1 MPVGRSING
10 VDVTGCAAW
19 RGWLVV
25 AVLCL
30 LAMFPAGTSA
40 QSAIEAKLLATTQA
54 EGYARM
60 ILTFPKKLPKYKV
73 AVVSGVL
80 VVEFEQPID
89 FSIGE
94 ANVKAPEFIVVGRS
108 DPDRMALRFALAQ
121 NVRVNTMAAAEELYI
136 DLLPANWR
144 GVAPGLPA
152 EVVAKLARR
161 AEEAERAADIE
172 ARRLALEKS
181 KYKLRI
187 RVGQQPTFSRVVFDW
202 GAKVGVELTRKG
214 DRLTVSFDQFA
225 KPPMERLKVDPPRF
239 IRSAKSIIGKEG
251 LQIELVIERGSDV
264 RGFRE
269 ENTYI
274 VDISAPP
281 GIVADDNTPV
291 PNPPDMNQD
300 QAKSQSEVVEFKSE
314 TEQAPVRESAP
325 KPAPAPRAKPV
336 KAADAE
342 PEAPAKTPERPA
354 AADPKPEREDTVE
367 TADAPPADPNGT
379 PEPMDASDKETPP
392 TVIVSEFY
400 LNADGTDVASG
411 GPDSQVAATEE
422 PAPAP
427 AVEPEIVDMT
437 AKPEPKT
444 AEANVEPAPPA
455 NTAEAPDSDASEGVV
470 KVTVKRNGKTVRVV
484 FPFGKR
490 VASAVFR
497 RSNKLWMVFDSDERI
512 DLTALAPS
520 RKNHIRKVEQVLSDT
535 TRIVRFQLDDIA
547 FASTSAEDKAWVLTL
562 GTMIVTPS
570 APTSLKRGFRTDG
583 RAKMTIRFQDAAEVH
598 QIKDPEVG
606 DKLYVVTGFGPQRG
620 MLKRQDFVEFSV
632 LRSAHGIAIRPLSD
646 DLRVRRRADGI
657 LITRTGGLTLSS
669 SRVSQVNEGDGGL
682 TETVRPGF
690 IDHEAWSP
698 GGPEEFATRA
708 FELERTIGDLDP
720 SQALGHRLG
729 LARLYLA
736 NGLGPEAFGQL
747 ELIADADPELRSEPA
762 LAALRGVANVL
773 MHRPKDARKDLASYG
788 LKDDLHSALW
798 RGVMETQEG
807 RWREA
812 VSAFQF
818 GERAI
823 NDYPPAEQVRF
834 RLLAMRA
841 GVELNDF
848 STADFHFKLM
858 PKIEL
863 EPSIQAEVN
872 VLNGRMLDGL
882 GRSIEAFDLLAA
894 NLDNGDP
901 RIDAEAMFY
910 HALLGDR
917 LKKLSQEDVQARL
930 ETLAA
935 IWRGDALELNTLRR
949 LANLYVEQKKYR
961 NALEVMKIAVRNYP
975 KAELA
980 QEIHNDMVALF
991 EKLYLQDMADEL
1003 KPVDALALYY
1013 QYRELTPVG
1022 RHGDEMIRKL
1032 ADRLIS
1038 VDLLDQAVEILDH
1051 QVDKRL
1057 IGAARAQ
1064 VAAKLAMVHLMNRKP
1079 ARALQ
1084 VVRRTRQ
1091 AVLPQHI
1098 RSQRRLI
1105 EARALSELNRTDAAV
1120 DLLANVDGDQAVRL
1134 RAEAY
1139 WRGERWQ
1146 NAGETFER
1154 VLADT
1159 GRAKRDL
1166 SGLQRVDVL
1175 RAAIAYVLADDEIGL
1190 DRLRGKFEKKM
1201 MGTPDEEA
1209 FVVVTRPLDQGSI
1222 EFRNLAKEI
1231 ASIDTLESFLKKF
1244 RKTFEVPATGADASL
1259 QHTQ

>member
-1 MPVGRSING
+1 MNG
-10 VDVTGCAAW
+10 ADLTGCAAW
-19 RGWLVV
+19 RGWLAI
-25 AVLCL
+25 AVLCV
-30 LAMFPAGTSA
+30 LAIVPAGASA

-80 VVEFEQPID
+80 VVEFEQPIN

-94 ANVKAPEFIVVGRS
+94 ANVKSPEFIVVGRS

-239 IRSAKSIIGKEG
+239 IRKAKSIIGKEG
-251 LQIELVIERGSDV
+251 LQIELVIDRGSDV

-281 GIVADDNTPV
+281 GIVAEDNTPV
-291 PNPPDMNQD
+291 PNPPEMKQD
-300 QAKSQSEVVEFKSE
+300 PAKPQREVVEFKSE
-314 TEQAPVRESAP
+314 TERPQVPQSAPGPAPVPRIKPVKTADAKPEAP
-325 KPAPAPRAKPV
+325 EKAPEEPAPAEPKSDPRETAET
-336 KAADAE
+336 ADAE
-342 PEAPAKTPERPA
+342 PQAPESASEP
-354 AADPKPEREDTVE
+354 V
-367 TADAPPADPNGT
+367 DAPDR
-379 PEPMDASDKETPP
+379 ETPP

-400 LNADGTDVASG
+400 LNPDGTDVASG
-411 GPDSQVAATEE
+411 GPNTEVAAADE
-422 PAPAP
+422 PAPATAGVAEIFDLTETP
-427 AVEPEIVDMT
+427 EPD
-437 AKPEPKT
+437 PEPKT
-444 AEANVEPAPPA
+444 AEAAAGPSADVP
-455 NTAEAPDSDASEGVV
+455 EAPAGNASEGVV
-470 KVTVKRNGKTVRVV
+470 KVTAERNGKTVRVV

-512 DLTALAPS
+512 DLTALSPS

-535 TRIVRFQLDDIA
+535 TRIVRFQLDDVA
-547 FASTSAEDKAWVLTL
+547 FASTSAEDNAWVLTL

-570 APTSLKRGFRTDG
+570 APISLKRGFRTDG
-583 RAKMTIRFQDAAEVH
+583 RAKMSIRFQDVAEVH

-620 MLKRQDFVEFSV
+620 MLKPQEFVEFSV
-632 LRSAHGIAIRPLSD
+632 LRSAHGIAIRPLAD
-646 DLRVRRRADGI
+646 DLRVRRRGDGI

-669 SRVSQVNEGDGGL
+669 SRVSQVDEENGGL

-698 GGPEEFATRA
+698 GGPEEFANRA

-747 ELIADADPELRSEPA
+747 QLIADADPELRSEPA

-812 VSAFQF
+812 VNAFQF

-823 NDYPPAEQVRF
+823 SDYPPEEQVRF
-834 RLLAMRA
+834 RVLAMRA

-858 PKIEL
+858 PKIDL
-863 EPSIQAEVN
+863 EPSLQAEVN

-910 HALLGDR
+910 HALLGHR
-917 LKKLSQEDVQARL
+917 LEKLTQEDVQARL

-980 QEIHNDMVALF
+980 QDIHNDMVALF
-991 EKLYLQDMADEL
+991 EKLYLHDMADEL

-1079 ARALQ
+1079 AKALQ

-1154 VLADT
+1154 VLADA
-1159 GRAKRDL
+1159 GQSNQDL

-1259 QHTQ
+1259 QQTQK

>member
-1 MPVGRSING
+1 MCLVAAISGR
-10 VDVTGCAAW
+10 TAEAA
-19 RGWLVV
+19 
-25 AVLCL
+25 
-30 LAMFPAGTSA
+30 T
-40 QSAIEAKLLATTQA
+40 EAKILATTQT
-54 EGYARM
+54 EGFARLV
-60 ILTFPKKLPKYKV
+60 LTFPKKLPKYKV

-80 VVEFEQPID
+80 VVEFGQTIE
-89 FSIGE
+89 FAVGE
-94 ANVKAPEFIVVGRS
+94 ANIKSPEFIVVGRS
-108 DPDRMALRFALAQ
+108 DPDRKALRFALAQ
-121 NVRVNTMAAAEELYI
+121 NVRVNTMEAAEQLYI

-144 GVAPGLPA
+144 GVAPGLPS

-161 AEEAERAADIE
+161 AEEAEKAADIE

-187 RVGQQPTFSRVVFDW
+187 RIGQQPTFSRIVFDW

-214 DRLTVSFDQFA
+214 KRLTVAFDQFA
-225 KPPMERLKVDPPRF
+225 KPPMARFKVDPPRF
-239 IRSAKSIIGKEG
+239 IQSAKSVIGKEG
-251 LQIELVIERGSDV
+251 LQIDLMIDEDSDV

-281 GIVADDNTPV
+281 GIVADENKPV
-291 PNPPDMNQD
+291 AGDAGEDKTQR
-300 QAKSQSEVVEFKSE
+300 EVVEFKSE
-314 TEQAPVRESAP
+314 TSEVAAPKPRKKPTLAAAAKPVAAAGAP
-325 KPAPAPRAKPV
+325 KPA
-336 KAADAE
+336 E
-342 PEAPAKTPERPA
+342 PDAPAKTQPA
-354 AADPKPEREDTVE
+354 AKVEPDTKPAAPAKASLEMEEPDVE
-367 TADAPPADPNGT
+367 I
-379 PEPMDASDKETPP
+379 PP

-400 LNADGTDVASG
+400 LNADGTDLATG
-411 GPDSQVAATEE
+411 GPETQIAEKEAPET
-422 PAPAP
+422 PAETKTQTA
-427 AVEPEIVDMT
+427 DMT
-437 AKPEPKT
+437 ATPETEPVA
-444 AEANVEPAPPA
+444 AEPETKAETEPPSDAAKMPGDD
-455 NTAEAPDSDASEGVV
+455 APDGIV
-470 KVTVKRNGKTVRVV
+470 KVTAKRSGKTVRVT
-484 FPFGKR
+484 FPFDKR

-497 RSNKLWMVFDSDERI
+497 RSDKLWMVFDSDERI
-512 DLTALAPS
+512 DLSALTPN
-520 RKNHIRKVEQVLSDT
+520 RKNYILNVEQVLSDT
-535 TRIVRFQLDDIA
+535 TRIVRFQLDDVA
-547 FASTSAEDKAWVLTL
+547 FASTSTEANTWVLTL

-570 APTSLKRGFRTDG
+570 APVSLKRGFRTDG
-583 RAKMTIRFQDAAEVH
+583 RAKISIRFQESAEVH

-606 DKLYVVTGFGPQRG
+606 DKLYVATGFGPQRG
-620 MLKRQDFVEFSV
+620 ILKAQDFVEFSV
-632 LRSAHGIAIRPLSD
+632 LKSAHGIAIRPLAD
-646 DLRVRRRADGI
+646 DLRVRRNADEI

-669 SRVSQVNEGDGGL
+669 SRVSQLDNQGDGL
-682 TETVRPGF
+682 TDTVRPGF
-690 IDHEAWSP
+690 IDYAGWAP
-698 GGPEEFATRA
+698 GGPEEFSKRT
-708 FELERTIGDLDP
+708 FELERTITDLDP
-720 SQALGHRLG
+720 SQALGPRLG
-729 LARLYLA
+729 LARLFLA

-747 ELIADADPELRSEPA
+747 ELIADADPELKSEPA
-762 LAALRGVANVL
+762 LAALRGIANVL
-773 MHRPKDARKDLASYG
+773 MHRPKDARKDLSSYG

-798 RGVMETQEG
+798 RGIMESQEG

-812 VSAFQF
+812 VDAFQS

-823 NDYPPAEQVRF
+823 TDYPPAEQMRF
-834 RLLAMRA
+834 RVLAMRA

-858 PKIEL
+858 PKIDL
-863 EPSIQAEVN
+863 DPALQAEVN
-872 VLNGRMLDGL
+872 VLRARLLDGL
-882 GRSIEAFDLLAA
+882 GRSIEAYDLLEATL
-894 NLDNGDP
+894 NNGDP

-910 HALLGDR
+910 HALLGGR
-917 LKKLSQEDVQARL
+917 LKKLNQEEVQARL

-935 IWRGDALELNTLRR
+935 IWRGDALELNTLRH
-949 LANLYVEQKKYR
+949 LASLYVDQKKYR

-980 QEIHNDMVALF
+980 QNIHNDMVALF
-991 EKLYLQDMADEL
+991 EKLYLQDKADEL

-1038 VDLLDQAVEILDH
+1038 VDLLDQAVEILEH

-1079 ARALQ
+1079 AKALQ

-1098 RSQRRLI
+1098 RNQRRLI
-1105 EARALSELNRTDAAV
+1105 EARALSELSRTDAAV

-1154 VLADT
+1154 VLGEAGQDSEQ
-1159 GRAKRDL
+1159 L

-1201 MGTPDEEA
+1201 VGTPDEEA
-1209 FVVVTRPLDQGSI
+1209 FVVVTRPLDRGSI
-1222 EFRNLAKEI
+1222 AFRNLAKEI
-1231 ASIDTLESFLKKF
+1231 ASIDTLEVFLKKF
-1244 RKTFEVPATGADASL
+1244 RTTFEVPGTGADASL
-1259 QHTQ
+1259 QQQ